1 MQTIIQI
8 IRAAFQSGKLAFAL
22 VGPKGSL
29 KSAVAREAPDSMER
43 KLNYSLSI
51 LLIRHVVIYSW
62 QGVPATNGLATTIL
76 ANEGSSERNLGYFGQ
91 DWCTWWSRGS
101 WICQMGIETQHSQ
114 KYNGLRRQ
122 FLRCITGFRL
132 IHILALNLKRFHQL
146 FIQPWTRP
154 DGHTENSTTSLPD
167 RRCDWSRRCWLIGGE
182 GHSCLITSE
191 DWIGMP

>member
-1 MQTIIQI
+1 MTSRDLLMTGGTYDNKSTVWPLPTWLTRAVQRRIWII
-8 IRAAFQSGKLAFAL
+8 
-22 VGPKGSL
+22 
-29 KSAVAREAPDSMER
+29 
-43 KLNYSLSI
+43 
-51 LLIRHVVIYSW
+51 W
-62 QGVPATNGLATTIL
+62 NGID
-76 ANEGSSERNLGYFGQ
+76 

-132 IHILALNLKRFHQL
+132 IHILALNFKRFHQL